1 MYLKFFKNTNSIIKN
16 KKTLIIIGMFSIF
29 IQNFK
34 NSILMK
40 ILGIGSNYVTDKSEI
55 AAKKEGKKFIFS
67 KPETA
72 LAVNCDVTYPS
83 FTNELIYEVELV
95 IKIGKEGKNISVE
108 EANSYISEI
117 AVGIDYTA
125 NDILV
130 DTRSRKHPW
139 EFAKGFDGAAPIS
152 NFQPIS
158 NFSDLTNINFDLKIN
173 GEQKQASNTGFMI
186 NNFADII
193 SYISTYMTLQS
204 GDLIFTGTPALGK
217 GEIFKG
223 DRLECAIENEVILD
237 FKMI

>member
-1 MYLKFFKNTNSIIKN
+1 
-16 KKTLIIIGMFSIF
+16 MFSIF

-139 EFAKGFDGAAPIS
+139 EFAKGFDGASPVSEFKPLSAFADI
-152 NFQPIS
+152 N
-158 NFSDLTNINFDLKIN
+158 NINFNLNIN
-173 GEQKQASNTGFMI
+173 GSQKQLGNTSHMI
-186 NNFADII
+186 YNFSEII
-193 SYISTYMTLQS
+193 AYVSKFMTLEPE
-204 GDLIFTGTPALGK
+204 DLIFTGTPATGAGLNV
-217 GEIFKG
+217 KG
-223 DRLECAIENEVILD
+223 DHLQAAIEGELLLD
-237 FKMI
+237 FKLV